1 MSRLTDE
8 QELGKRTEQDR
19 ADTPEAREAR
29 IRFHEQRIEG
39 MGLAGHQGPRRP
51 LAVRTEAEMERRR
64 ARDAQCLA
72 MRRAGADLADIA
84 DAIGMGRTTVHEAI
98 KRAEE
103 RERKATEGQVAA

>member
-19 ADTPEAREAR
+19 ADTPEAREKR
-29 IRFHEQRIEG
+29 IQALIAKYERLGVR
-39 MGLAGHQGPRRP
+39 GHQGPCRP
-51 LAVRTEAEMERRR
+51 IAARTEAEMERRR

-72 MRRAGADLADIA
+72 MRRAGHDLADIA
-84 DAIGMGRTTVHEAI
+84 DAIGMGRTTVHESI

-103 RERKATEGQVAA
+103 QERRAAERQVAA